1 MIIKGH
7 IERILSEMILSASG
21 WRGVFSPGGEESRGE
36 EISPSHGVI
45 AAAAGEAF
53 ASYLRNTA
61 DNPDEKPL
69 VLLGTDTR
77 PTGKAVAGALAAAL
91 LGAGCGVNYAGITA
105 APEIMAWARGLRAAG
120 RGAAGF
126 IYVSASHNPIGHNG
140 LKFGLTDGGVLD
152 AEKAA
157 GLIEK
162 FRALTAEDGELNRIA
177 AMLEKPDEKAL
188 ERVYARRDEHKEAA
202 YRAYLAFT
210 EEVVFGET
218 GASAE
223 AAGNGGAGLR
233 RIITNSL
240 KERPAGIAC
249 DFNGSARTL
258 SIDGEFFAGLG
269 VSFKSI
275 NSRPGEIVHRIVPE
289 GDSLEPCSIFLE
301 KLNAEDPAFMLGYTP
316 DCDGDRGNLVI
327 WDDGENRVRILEAQ
341 EVFALSSI
349 AELAHLGWTGE
360 LAYDSRGN
368 AVSKAALAVNDPT
381 SLRIDRIA
389 KAFDVPVFRAEVGEA
404 NVVGLARK
412 LRDRGYTVR
421 ILGEGSNGGTI
432 THPSSVRDP
441 LDTVMA
447 LLKLLSV
454 RSGKKPGLFEI
465 WCDLSGQAETYRPNF
480 TLGDVIASLPAFVTT
495 GASNPEARVQ
505 IRTADHGALKDRYQK
520 IFLGEWERR
529 KEALKAKYGVSGWEA
544 AAYNGTEERR
554 RIARFGDAG
563 RGGLKIYF
571 TGGEGSVASIWMRGS
586 ATENVFRI
594 MADAEGQ
601 DKRFERDLLEWQRR
615 MITEADKE

>member
-7 IERILSEMILSASG
+7 FEKILSEMILSASG
-21 WRGVFSPGGEESRGE
+21 WRGVFSPEGEEGRGE
-36 EISPSHGVI
+36 EISFSHGVI

-53 ASYLRNTA
+53 AAYLRDTANNT
-61 DNPDEKPL
+61 DEKPL

-77 PTGKAVAGALAAAL
+77 PTGKAVARALVAAL
-91 LGAGCGVNYAGITA
+91 LAAGCEVNYAGITA
-105 APEIMAWARGLRAAG
+105 APEIMARARSLRADTPG
-120 RGAAGF
+120 PAGF

-157 GLIEK
+157 GLIGK
-162 FRALTAEDGELNRIA
+162 FRALTAQDDELDRMA
-177 AMLEKPDEKAL
+177 GMLEKPDEKAL
-188 ERVYARRDEHKEAA
+188 ERIYARQGEHKEAA

-210 EEVVFGET
+210 EEVAFGET
-218 GASAE
+218 GAP
-223 AAGNGGAGLR
+223 AAAATDLR
-233 RIITNSL
+233 RTIVNGL
-240 KERPAGIAC
+240 KKYPAGIAC

-258 SIDGEFFAGLG
+258 SIDSEFFAGLG

-289 GDSLEPCSIFLE
+289 GDSLDPCRTLLE
-301 KLNAEDPAFMLGYTP
+301 KLNAEDPAFMLGYAP

-327 WDDGENRVRILEAQ
+327 WDDSENRARILEAQ

-349 AELAHLGWTGE
+349 AELAHLVWTGE
-360 LAYDSRGN
+360 LAYDGRGN
-368 AVSKAALAVNDPT
+368 AVSKAAIAVNDPT

-389 KAFDVPVFRAEVGEA
+389 KAFDVSVFRAEVGEA

-412 LRDRGYTVR
+412 LRGRGYTVR

-454 RSGKKPGLFEI
+454 RSGEKPGLFEI

-480 TLGDVIASLPAFVTT
+480 TLGDIIASLPAFVTT
-495 GASNPEARVQ
+495 GASSPEARLQ

-520 IFLGEWERR
+520 IFLAEWEQR
-529 KEALKAKYGVSGWEA
+529 KEALKAKYGISGWEA

-554 RIARFGDAG
+554 GIARFGDAG

-586 ATENVFRI
+586 ATESVFRI

-601 DKRFERDLLEWQRR
+601 DKRFERDLLDWQRR
-615 MITEADKE
+615 MITEADRE